1 VRQLSV
7 REREE
12 RQGGGGLTRR
22 THRRSTALSAPTD
35 NASAS
40 KTIFFRWCFS
50 ETAGNSWETPVMLVT
65 HALFAGASIAAS
77 VSSQSSADRLVIFD
91 SQRGVFLG
99 TWSAAFHDCIARLH
113 LHDAL
118 HDAHEHET

>member
-22 THRRSTALSAPTD
+22 TQRSTTALGAPPD

-40 KTIFFRWCFS
+40 KTIFSVVLFQKQL
-50 ETAGNSWETPVMLVT
+50 ETPWETVVMRDSRVVRRRIDR
-65 HALFAGASIAAS
+65 HF
-77 VSSQSSADRLVIFD
+77 RLVA
-91 SQRGVFLG
+91 Q
-99 TWSAAFHDCIARLH
+99 
-113 LHDAL
+113 
-118 HDAHEHET
+118 